1 MQHEEQISSLKSQL
15 AGINQQVSQT
25 DAQRGLDV
33 RSNRAG
39 KITNLLVKPGM
50 MTQSTRPLMTILP
63 EGAILEAVLF
73 VPTRAYGFVRSGQE
87 TRIRYQAFPYQR
99 FGIYSGEIVEVSQS
113 VVLPNET
120 SLPVV
125 FQEPVYKVVVKLEH
139 QGAAAYGATVPL
151 QSGMLLEA
159 DIMVDK
165 RTLFEWL
172 FEPIYSIKGAV

>member
-1 MQHEEQISSLKSQL
+1 
-15 AGINQQVSQT
+15 
-25 DAQRGLDV
+25 
-33 RSNRAG
+33 
-39 KITNLLVKPGM
+39 
-50 MTQSTRPLMTILP
+50 
-63 EGAILEAVLF
+63 
-73 VPTRAYGFVRSGQE
+73 
-87 TRIRYQAFPYQR
+87 
-99 FGIYSGEIVEVSQS
+99 